1 MSKLKKYFLEL
12 EFSFFFKNKD
22 IIYMFFS
29 VNLSVLP
36 YDEVREHFVN
46 HPNEDKRNKIQE
58 TLNLLENE
66 GFRIFYVTKK
76 TSSHEDE
83 NKIKFDREIQI
94 TNENLETI
102 ERRGYVGESICHF
115 SISGKYDMNTHND
128 YFDSGET
135 IDMGIGSEEVLPS
148 GEPLRGREI
157 SRIMMGELLM
167 QCLKEYP
174 TIRDEQLLFIDADGS
189 SELGGRT
196 FWDIIGMKENDD
208 IDGIHRREGE
218 GYEKQIDFKTIF
230 EWVFGKNIPRNKR
243 KSSID
248 SNKSKRRRKRGGKKR
263 KTAKYIKK
271 NIKYKI

>member
-1 MSKLKKYFLEL
+1 
-12 EFSFFFKNKD
+12 
-22 IIYMFFS
+22 MFFS

-36 YDEVREHFVN
+36 YDEVKEHFVN

-58 TLNLLENE
+58 TLNLLESE
-66 GFRIFYVTKK
+66 GFLIVYVTKK

-83 NKIKFDREIQI
+83 NKIKFDREIKI

-115 SISGKYDMNTHND
+115 SISGKYYMNTHTD

-148 GEPLRGREI
+148 GETLRGREI
-157 SRIMMGELLM
+157 SRIMMGELLI

-189 SELGGRT
+189 DELGGRT
-196 FWDIIGMKENDD
+196 FWDRIGMKENDD

-230 EWVFGKNIPRNKR
+230 EWVFGQNIPRNKR

-271 NIKYKI
+271 NIK